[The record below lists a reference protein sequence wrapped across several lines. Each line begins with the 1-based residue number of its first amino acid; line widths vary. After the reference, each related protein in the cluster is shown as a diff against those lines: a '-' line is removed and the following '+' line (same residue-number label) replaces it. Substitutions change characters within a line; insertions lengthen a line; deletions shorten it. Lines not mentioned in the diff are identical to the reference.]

1 METHIRNVLR
11 DVTSPLQSEL
21 RPLRFIARWKVLLIA
36 VQFRYNKPHIDF
48 IAVVITKT
56 LRRMKRSPLQVQES
70 LCFLIGL
77 MEDKNRP
84 LCNFLADCIVSIDIM

>member
-1 METHIRNVLR
+1 MVEEADAPSPTIEGLETPIRNVLR

-48 IAVVITKT
+48 IALIITRT
-56 LRRMKRSPLQVQES
+56 LPRMKRSPSQVQGS

-77 MEDKNRP
+77 MEVWN
-84 LCNFLADCIVSIDIM
+84 